1 MNNTF
6 AITYSIEQEE
16 YFDVLSK
23 QYCRIANKNVPI
35 KNFDIDEDDITLLL
49 SYRDGGQE
57 KGVIE
62 NKIKQVLTATKDNV
76 SEVSLE
82 LDSMDRESITISIV
96 FNDGIDP
103 KQFEMI
109 SGEE

>member
-23 QYCRIANKNVPI
+23 QYCRITNKYVPI
-35 KNFDIDEDDITLLL
+35 KNFGIDDDDITLLL

-62 NKIKQVLTATKDNV
+62 NKIKQLLMDAKDNV
-76 SEVSLE
+76 NEVSLE
-82 LDSMDRESITISIV
+82 LGTMGRESITVSIV
-96 FNDGIDP
+96 FNDDIDP